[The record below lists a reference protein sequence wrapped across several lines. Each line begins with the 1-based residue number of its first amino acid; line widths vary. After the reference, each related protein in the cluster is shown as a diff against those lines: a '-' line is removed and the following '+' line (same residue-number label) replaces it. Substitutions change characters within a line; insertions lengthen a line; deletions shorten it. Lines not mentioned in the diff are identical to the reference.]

1 MEMGMPH
8 VRTLVVV
15 EKTSTS
21 KNGKSKTKSAAAS
34 IRSEASSQEGATE
47 PEASTSYYLSSH
59 HPRRAEFFA
68 ELIRG
73 HWGGC
78 EIRNHWVRDA
88 IFEEDSTRSKNLN
101 LNGNLAVLRAALIAL
116 KSRLAPTKS
125 WPFIRELSS
134 MKISLPYNMICKNL
148 FK

>member
-1 MEMGMPH
+1 MEIGLLH
-8 VRTLVVV
+8 LRTLVVV
-15 EKTSTS
+15 EKTSAL
-21 KNGKSKTKSAAAS
+21 KSAKPSIGAAPL
-34 IRSEASSQEGATE
+34 GTPTE
-47 PEASTSYYLSSH
+47 IAREKACETVSYYLSSH

-68 ELIRG
+68 GFRRG

-116 KSRLAPTKS
+116 KYRLSPANPGPTS
-125 WPFIRELSS
+125 GNSS
-134 MKISLPYNMICKNL
+134 P
-148 FK
+148 

>member
-1 MEMGMPH
+1 MKYAG
-8 VRTLVVV
+8 
-15 EKTSTS
+15 
-21 KNGKSKTKSAAAS
+21 
-34 IRSEASSQEGATE
+34 
-47 PEASTSYYLSSH
+47 YLSSH

-88 IFEEDSTRSKNLN
+88 IFEEDSTRSKNVN
-101 LNGNLAVLRAALIAL
+101 LNGNLAILRGALIAL
-116 KSRLAPTKS
+116 KSRLVPDRS